1 MTTTPHSPS
10 QLMKTLPWK
19 RVFVPIDFSPPS
31 EAALVYAL
39 KLAQLIGAEVEACHI
54 IPTPHVLDA
63 LYERGFTSSESVQRI
78 IQKARTRIKE
88 IAEAQET
95 SVPLRIHCQAEEGEA
110 AEHILQQ
117 ANNFKADLI
126 VMGTHGRSGVEHFFL
141 GSVAETVIRRASC
154 PVLTVRS

>member
-10 QLMKTLPWK
+10 QPMKTLPWK
-19 RVFVPIDFSPPS
+19 RVFVPVDFSPPS

-63 LYERGFTSSESVQRI
+63 LYERGFTPSESVQRI
-78 IQKARTRIKE
+78 TQKACTRIKE

-95 SVPLRIHCQAEEGEA
+95 PVPLQIHCQEGEA
-110 AEHILQQ
+110 AEHILQL
-117 ANNFKADLI
+117 ANKFKADLI